1 MSETILYSSSYTDSA
16 TLQSDT
22 VKGDGYYGMS
32 DGLHT
37 IMIDLN
43 GFIGT
48 IKIQG
53 SLAQEPTETDWFMI
67 ELDRGAVS
75 LDTTGKASALVE
87 TSLTYISAETSIKS
101 YNATGNFV
109 WIRADMSEWSAGTI
123 SRIELNR

>member
-16 TLQSDT
+16 TLQSDK

-87 TSLTYISAETSIKS
+87 TSLTYTSAETSIKS

-109 WIRADMSEWSAGTI
+109 WIRADISDWSAGTI

>member
-16 TLQSDT
+16 TLQSDK

-48 IKIQG
+48 IKRQG
-53 SLAQEPTETDWFMI
+53 SLAQEPTEADWFMI

-87 TSLTYISAETSIKS
+87 TSLTYTSAETSIKS
-101 YNATGNFV
+101 YNAIGNFV
-109 WIRADMSEWSAGTI
+109 WIRADISDWSAGTI